1 MGAGKSRVGV
11 AGGSN
16 AHNLRSSG
24 SSAGGGAGGS
34 SETSESFMS
43 DEEILSKIKGN
54 ENLDMTFSEIIHSIG
69 YDALPTVVGQKEFD
83 SILSKGAVRL
93 TRGIKAAEEK
103 DTAKYVY
110 DLMKGDFYVAGG
122 EAYFGQGMYCFG
134 HESRNMTYMYS
145 NTTGIVL
152 DMALKPNAKIATF
165 SMDEVKKQ
173 KERAKKNSAL
183 VKSLGNKAY
192 QGSSSDINSMEK
204 YLSDNN
210 VSLPKGKPYSE
221 QINYV
226 MKAYPDFNSDW
237 ATGWYSTAKNS
248 YRQRLRKKVAETERK
263 NIGEKAFKKLHSH
276 NILGHTN
283 YALAARGYDAIRLT
297 PDYVND
303 KSSNGR
309 SEIYIVLNRGALV
322 VNEDKIKKRF
332 GPSYKSQMERQK
344 TIRDI
349 YKSIAE
355 KKKRAGIESSRYRA
369 DDVRQ
374 VKIPSN
380 WKEILNP
387 PKPKEKPKASQSSSS
402 GNSKSKVI
410 VSKYKG
416 AFMSMGVRDFA
427 EYIQSNGD
435 QVDEV
440 LKVMNKWY
448 DEGGK

>member
-1 MGAGKSRVGV
+1 MGAGKSRVGI

-16 AHNLRSSG
+16 TSNLRSSG
-24 SSAGGGAGGS
+24 SSTGGGAGGS

-69 YDALPTVVGQKEFD
+69 YDALPTVVGLKEFD

-134 HESRNMTYMYS
+134 HESRNMAYIYS

-165 SMDEVKKQ
+165 SLDEVKKQ
-173 KERAKKNSAL
+173 RERVKKNSAL

-192 QGSSSDINSMEK
+192 QGSSSDIDSMEK
-204 YLSDNN
+204 YLLDNN
-210 VSLPKGKPYSE
+210 VSLPKGKPYFE
-221 QINYV
+221 QVNYV
-226 MKAYPDFNSDW
+226 RKAYPDFNSDW
-237 ATGWYSTAKNS
+237 ATGWYLTAENS
-248 YRQRLRKKVAETERK
+248 YRQRLKKKVAETERK
-263 NIGEKAFKKLHSH
+263 NIGEKAFKKLYSH
-276 NILGHTN
+276 NILGHDN

-322 VNEDKIKKRF
+322 VNEDKIKERF
-332 GPSYKSQMERQK
+332 GSSYKSQMERQK
-344 TIRDI
+344 AIRDI
-349 YKSIAE
+349 RKSMAE
-355 KKKRAGIESSRYRA
+355 KKKRAGVESPRYRA

-380 WKEILNP
+380 WKDILNP

-402 GNSKSKVI
+402 GNSESKVI
-410 VSKYKG
+410 VSKYKD

-435 QVDEV
+435 KVGEV